1 MRVVP
6 GPDVDPCGC
15 IEGEFVRAGRGGEF
29 AWHIRVLP
37 AIHSIPYHF
46 ERQEQN
52 GKSQHTWHI
61 FFYESFLDADSA
73 WLRAV
78 EVLMYK
84 VFGWRYDLR
93 KGKA

>member
-1 MRVVP
+1 M
-6 GPDVDPCGC
+6 G
-15 IEGEFVRAGRGGEF
+15 
-29 AWHIRVLP
+29 
-37 AIHSIPYHF
+37 
-46 ERQEQN
+46 EQN

-61 FFYESFLDADSA
+61 FFIESFLDADSA